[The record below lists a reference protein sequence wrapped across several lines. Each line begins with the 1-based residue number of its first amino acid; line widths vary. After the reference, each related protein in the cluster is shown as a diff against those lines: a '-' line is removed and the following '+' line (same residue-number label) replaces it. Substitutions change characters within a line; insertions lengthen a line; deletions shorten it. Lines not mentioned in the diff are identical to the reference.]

1 MSIFGERLIEARKRQ
16 HLTQVELAE
25 KIGMSRSGIGGYEK
39 EGKDASYEV
48 LAKLVR
54 ALGVTSD
61 YLLGIDDNAGWM
73 NRTHIAEKFYDLEL
87 LYDRADSAQQEA
99 IDAVLGE
106 VDQILAHVM
115 EAPEAVNL
123 AALYDLVKAMRM
135 LVVND
140 NGER

>member
-16 HLTQVELAE
+16 HLTQIELADM
-25 KIGMSRSGIGGYEK
+25 IGMSRSGIGGYEK

-48 LAKLVR
+48 LVKLVR

-106 VDQILAHVM
+106 VDQILARVM

>member
-16 HLTQVELAE
+16 HLTQIELADM
-25 KIGMSRSGIGGYEK
+25 IGMSRSGIGGYEK

-48 LAKLVR
+48 LVKLVR

-106 VDQILAHVM
+106 VDQILARVM

-123 AALYDLVKAMRM
+123 AALYDLVKAMRI

>member
-87 LYDRADSAQQEA
+87 LYDRADSTQQEA

>member
-16 HLTQVELAE
+16 HLTQIELADM
-25 KIGMSRSGIGGYEK
+25 IGMSRSGIGGYEK

-48 LAKLVR
+48 LVKLVR

-123 AALYDLVKAMRM
+123 AALYDLVKAMRI

>member
-73 NRTHIAEKFYDLEL
+73 NRTHVAEKFYDLEL
-87 LYDRADSAQQEA
+87 LYDRADSAQRSA
-99 IDAVLGE
+99 IDAVLDE
-106 VDQILAHVM
+106 VDQILARIM
-115 EAPEAVNL
+115 EAPEAVDMDAVRDL
-123 AALYDLVKAMRM
+123 ARSMRVLM
-135 LVVND
+135 ENG

>member
-16 HLTQVELAE
+16 HLTQIELADM
-25 KIGMSRSGIGGYEK
+25 IGMSRSGIGGYEK

-48 LAKLVR
+48 LVKLVR

-115 EAPEAVNL
+115 EAPETVNL

>member
-16 HLTQVELAE
+16 HLTQIELAD
-25 KIGMSRSGIGGYEK
+25 KTGMSRSGIGGYEK
-39 EGKDASYEV
+39 EDKEASYEV
-48 LAKLVR
+48 LVKLVR

-106 VDQILAHVM
+106 VDQILAHIM